1 MGKPDIQGKVDTIN
15 SSGSTNNSLL
25 LAQRTDSQKDKESG
39 SLSHFANKNAQ
50 GETKKLPTGR
60 SFRNTGG
67 QSFLKAA
74 IFRNMEKNREND
86 EESKDEAGPGD
97 RMIMSSFT
105 NQLNNSGEKK
115 TDFSLTVEKVDSG
128 SGDDS
133 EKNED
138 KEKNSPKQGSNSPE
152 SSSNMISKS
161 IMKRFTSFG
170 EKK

>member
-1 MGKPDIQGKVDTIN
+1 MGKPDLNGKVDTIN

-39 SLSHFANKNAQ
+39 SLSHFAKGVQ

-74 IFRNMEKNREND
+74 IFRNMEKNREAED
-86 EESKDEAGPGD
+86 ESKEDTGQE
-97 RMIMSSFT
+97 RMIMSGFT
-105 NQLNNSGEKK
+105 NSAEKK
-115 TDFSLTVEKVDSG
+115 NSNEFSLNVEKIEGGG
-128 SGDDS
+128 SGDEANTETKKDS
-133 EKNED
+133 KD
-138 KEKNSPKQGSNSPE
+138 NSPKLQSNSPE

-161 IMKRFTSFG
+161 IMKRFTGFG